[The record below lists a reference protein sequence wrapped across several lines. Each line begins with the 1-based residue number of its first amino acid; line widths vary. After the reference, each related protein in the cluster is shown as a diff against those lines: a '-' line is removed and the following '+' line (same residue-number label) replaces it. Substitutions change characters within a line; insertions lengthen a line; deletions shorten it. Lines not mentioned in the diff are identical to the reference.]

1 MLWGWTQRF
10 GSHWYRV
17 VLLSI
22 PDALA
27 ECAARLEVPDGGVA
41 STLPCE
47 GDTPG
52 RRGRGGPPGGER
64 ALALHGPP
72 DGEDRVVTAVLA
84 GLRPGDYEVQAVPH
98 TPPPGGGNPSKNRGK
113 RRKRRMAAAADM
125 PSVRAL
131 VKGHRGHR
139 GHPNQC
145 RQKTST
151 SDAADIEGGGLS
163 RLGEGALAGQTPRQ
177 DGLRRR
183 SKLRDRFG
191 PRCRPRLQRRVGERF
206 RPKFSLRFRRR
217 LRFRL

>member
-1 MLWGWTQRF
+1 MPQ
-10 GSHWYRV
+10 
-17 VLLSI
+17 
-22 PDALA
+22 DK
-27 ECAARLEVPDGGVA
+27 
-41 STLPCE
+41 
-47 GDTPG
+47 
-52 RRGRGGPPGGER
+52 GER
-64 ALALHGPP
+64 PRSPP
-72 DGEDRVVTAVLA
+72 
-84 GLRPGDYEVQAVPH
+84 PS
-98 TPPPGGGNPSKNRGK
+98 PPPGGGNPSKNRGK
-113 RRKRRMAAAADM
+113 RRKFGMAAAADM

-206 RPKFSLRFRRR
+206 RPSSALGSTVGSGRFCYGSGSGFRSRSWSR
-217 LRFRL
+217 LRFRFWLRPRTH